1 MTETLFG
8 NLEQIAIERLQ
19 EFEKIALS
27 KHPDGYY
34 LAYSGGK
41 DSDVILDL
49 AKRSGVKFTAH
60 HHLTTCDPPELVYHV
75 RTHPDVEIVK
85 PKLTM
90 WSLIV
95 KNKMPPMRNRRYCC
109 KTQKENGGSG
119 RLVVTGIRW
128 KESRARQKRKMT
140 EVCFNDKT
148 KHFLNIIIDWHDND
162 VWEYIKGRGIKYCDL
177 YNEGMS
183 RVGCVLCPMKRN
195 VAEEIARWPKLTKAW
210 EKAVK
215 KTFKPDDGR
224 WESPEEYWQ
233 WWIDRDKSAMK
244 SDENQMM
251 FFED

>member
-1 MTETLFG
+1 MDTLFG

-19 EFEKIALS
+19 EFEKVALS

-75 RTHPDVEIVK
+75 RTHPEVIIKK
-85 PKLTM
+85 PELTM
-90 WSLIV
+90 WALIR
-95 KNKMPPMRNRRYCC
+95 KNKMPPRRQARYCC
-109 KTQKENGGSG
+109 RMLKENGGSG
-119 RLVVTGIRW
+119 RLVILGVRW
-128 KESRARQKRKMT
+128 KESRTRSKRKMVDT
-140 EVCFNDKT
+140 CFQDKT
-148 KHFLNIIIDWHDND
+148 KQFLNPIIEWLDDD
-162 VWEYIKGRGIKYCDL
+162 VWGYIRSNNVDYCKL

-183 RVGCVLCPMKRN
+183 RIGCVLCPNKRN
-195 VAEEIARWPKLTKAW
+195 IQEEIDRFPKIVKAW

-215 KTFKPDDGR
+215 ATFKPDDGR
-224 WESPEEYWQ
+224 WSDPEDYWQ
-233 WWIDRDKSAMK
+233 WWLDRDRSAMK
-244 SDENQMM
+244 SDDNQMM